1 MNTFKNHDLSSENK
15 SQHKAGKSTIK
26 TQHHIEW
33 WTAQLGR
40 IHQPLHFILQIGEA
54 APQHQDGVELLQ
66 SVDLGDLDQW
76 ASGHIMQ
83 YK

>member
-1 MNTFKNHDLSSENK
+1 VNTIKNHDLSSENK

-26 TQHHIEW
+26 IQHHIEW
-33 WTAQLGR
+33 WTAQLGH

-54 APQHQDGVELLQ
+54 APQHQDRVELLQ
-66 SVDLGDLDQW
+66 SVDLGDLVQE
-76 ASGHIMQ
+76 ASGQIMQ